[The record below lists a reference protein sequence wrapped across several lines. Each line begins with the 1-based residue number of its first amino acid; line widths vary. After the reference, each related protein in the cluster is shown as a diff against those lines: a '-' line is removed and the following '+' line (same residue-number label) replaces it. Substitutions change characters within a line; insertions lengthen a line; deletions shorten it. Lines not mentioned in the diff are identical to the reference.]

1 MIDSYNEGFCVLM
14 YSEHDSN
21 DKHGFPSHKMF
32 SEHAYIEKKTV
43 FSSKHLFVVMTF
55 HNGGIRIEFLW
66 FLTNNLLNL
75 LTYTCFFKF
84 FPLYLLSILYLTQ

>member
-32 SEHAYIEKKTV
+32 SEHAYIEKRQ
-43 FSSKHLFVVMTF
+43 FSLV
-55 HNGGIRIEFLW
+55 NI
-66 FLTNNLLNL
+66 
-75 LTYTCFFKF
+75 
-84 FPLYLLSILYLTQ
+84 YL